1 MYQPYYMGAYAPYNQ
16 NMNNYQQSYPQ
27 FQQPTPQQQVQQPV
41 QPVVQQSVGESNT
54 LNAKYVSGWEEV
66 KNIPYTEKPIM
77 LLDANSKKLYIKGM
91 NEKGEKEIETY
102 SLSEDNKGNVET
114 KKNPK
119 KEEDINEKIQIEV
132 SKVREEL
139 QNKILT
145 LENQIKDLKN
155 IKGAK

>member
-27 FQQPTPQQQVQQPV
+27 FQQPQQQPVQQPV
-41 QPVVQQSVGESNT
+41 VPQSVGETNT

-102 SLSEDNKGNVET
+102 SLLEDAKEQTLNKNV
-114 KKNPK
+114 PK
-119 KEEDINEKIQIEV
+119 KEIDINEKIQAEV
-132 SKVREEL
+132 LKVKEEL
-139 QNKILT
+139 QDKILT
-145 LENQIKDLKN
+145 LENQIKDLKGT
-155 IKGAK
+155 KGAK

>member
-27 FQQPTPQQQVQQPV
+27 FQQPQQQPVQQQV
-41 QPVVQQSVGESNT
+41 QPVVQQNIVESNT

-102 SLSEDNKGNVET
+102 SLSEDNKENVEV
-114 KKNPK
+114 KKTSEK
-119 KEEDINEKIQIEV
+119 KEDINEKIQIEV

-139 QNKILT
+139 QNKILM

-155 IKGAK
+155 VKGAK

>member
-16 NMNNYQQSYPQ
+16 NINNYQQSYPQ
-27 FQQPTPQQQVQQPV
+27 FQQPQQQPVQQQV
-41 QPVVQQSVGESNT
+41 QPVVQQNIVESNT

-66 KNIPYTEKPIM
+66 KNIPNTEKPIM

-102 SLSEDNKGNVET
+102 SLSEDNKENVEV
-114 KKNPK
+114 KKTPEK
-119 KEEDINEKIQIEV
+119 KEDINEKIQIEV

-139 QNKILT
+139 QNKILM

-155 IKGAK
+155 VKGAK

>member
-16 NMNNYQQSYPQ
+16 NMNNYQQNYPQ
-27 FQQPTPQQQVQQPV
+27 FQQPQQQPVQQQV
-41 QPVVQQSVGESNT
+41 QPVVQQNIVESNT

-102 SLSEDNKGNVET
+102 SLSEDNKENVEV
-114 KKNPK
+114 KKTPEK
-119 KEEDINEKIQIEV
+119 KEDINEKIQIEV

-139 QNKILT
+139 QNKILM

-155 IKGAK
+155 VKGAK

>member
-27 FQQPTPQQQVQQPV
+27 FQQPQQQPIQQPV
-41 QPVVQQSVGESNT
+41 QPVVPQNVGESNT

-102 SLSEDNKGNVET
+102 SLLEDSKEQTLNKNNT
-114 KKNPK
+114 KK
-119 KEEDINEKIQIEV
+119 EIDINEKIQSEV
-132 SKVREEL
+132 FKVKEEL

-155 IKGAK
+155 AKGAK

>member
-27 FQQPTPQQQVQQPV
+27 FQQPNQQPV
-41 QPVVQQSVGESNT
+41 QPVVQQNVVESNT

-102 SLSEDNKGNVET
+102 SLSEDNKENVEV
-114 KKNPK
+114 KKTPEK
-119 KEEDINEKIQIEV
+119 KEDINEKIQIEV

-139 QNKILT
+139 QNKILM

-155 IKGAK
+155 VKGAK

>member
-27 FQQPTPQQQVQQPV
+27 FQQPQQQPVQQPV
-41 QPVVQQSVGESNT
+41 VPQSVGETNT

-102 SLSEDNKGNVET
+102 SLLEDTKGQDET
-114 KKNPK
+114 KKSTK
-119 KEEDINEKIQIEV
+119 KEEDINEKIQAEV
-132 SKVREEL
+132 LKVKEEL
-139 QNKILT
+139 QDKIST
-145 LENQIKDLKN
+145 LENQIKDLKSV
-155 IKGAK
+155 KGAK

>member
-27 FQQPTPQQQVQQPV
+27 FQQPQQQQV
-41 QPVVQQSVGESNT
+41 QPVVQQNIVESNT

-102 SLSEDNKGNVET
+102 SLSEDNKENVEV
-114 KKNPK
+114 KKTSEK
-119 KEEDINEKIQIEV
+119 KEDINEKIQIEV

-139 QNKILT
+139 QNKILM

-155 IKGAK
+155 VKGAK

>member
-16 NMNNYQQSYPQ
+16 NMNNFQQSYPQ
-27 FQQPTPQQQVQQPV
+27 FQQQNQQPVQQPV
-41 QPVVQQSVGESNT
+41 QPMVQQNVGESNT

-102 SLSEDNKGNVET
+102 SLLEDNKEQT
-114 KKNPK
+114 QEQKNDK
-119 KEEDINEKIQIEV
+119 KEIDINEKIELEV
-132 SKVREEL
+132 SKVKQEL

-155 IKGAK
+155 MKGVK

>member
-27 FQQPTPQQQVQQPV
+27 FQQPTPQQQMQQPV

-102 SLSEDNKGNVET
+102 SLLEDNKEQTVS
-114 KKNPK
+114 KNSPK
-119 KEEDINEKIQIEV
+119 KEIDINEKIQAEV
-132 SKVREEL
+132 LKVKEEL
-139 QNKILT
+139 QDKILT
-145 LENQIKDLKN
+145 LENQIKDIKSV
-155 IKGAK
+155 KGAK

>member
-27 FQQPTPQQQVQQPV
+27 FQQPNQQPV
-41 QPVVQQSVGESNT
+41 QPVVQQNVVESNT

-102 SLSEDNKGNVET
+102 SLSEDNKENVEV
-114 KKNPK
+114 KKTLEK
-119 KEEDINEKIQIEV
+119 KEDINEKIQIEV

-139 QNKILT
+139 QNKILM

-155 IKGAK
+155 VKGAK

>member
-16 NMNNYQQSYPQ
+16 NMNNYQQSFPQ
-27 FQQPTPQQQVQQPV
+27 FQQPQQQPTPQPI
-41 QPVVQQSVGESNT
+41 QPVVPQNVGESNT

-102 SLSEDNKGNVET
+102 SLLEDNKEKTEN
-114 KKNPK
+114 KNKPQ
-119 KEEDINEKIQIEV
+119 KEADINEKIQSEV
-132 SKVREEL
+132 LKVKEEL